1 MKKLHLLMVLFTV
14 LLTACASRDMRMVD
28 AKDDAAFAA
37 MYLAMKPAMQER
49 HLVDKKGNW
58 YEPLMSMGPEDAG
71 IRLLDSLSPEF
82 CRDELNEEGA
92 RSFRDMLMPHDKVT
106 VGPVS
111 ATLRM
116 QAHTVRLQ
124 LTAVADWSGNGKD
137 DWLVTC
143 RTVKNS
149 APEEPREYFLLITDT
164 EAAVLHP
171 YVLME
176 RRHLYG
182 RAVIVRDNSLSNY
195 LAPSMVE
202 IEQGEADV
210 TLAPTKKEH
219 GFDKSTL
226 KSSSLS
232 N

>member
-1 MKKLHLLMVLFTV
+1 MKKLLTV
-14 LLTACASRDMRMVD
+14 FFCAMLAACAPQKMRMVD
-28 AKDDAAFAA
+28 AKDDVAFVT
-37 MYLAMKPAMQER
+37 MYRAMKPAMLER
-49 HLVDKKGNW
+49 CLVDKAGNW
-58 YEPLMSMGPEDAG
+58 YAPLMGTGQDDVG
-71 IRLLDSLSPEF
+71 TILLDRLSPRF
-82 CRDELNEEGA
+82 CSAELNEAGA
-92 RSFRDMLMPHDKVT
+92 RSFREMLMPYDKLT

-116 QAHTVRLQ
+116 QEYTIKLLLA
-124 LTAVADWSGNGKD
+124 AVTDWSGDGKD

-164 EAAVLHP
+164 QAAELQP

-176 RRHLYG
+176 RQHRDG
-182 RAVIVRDNSLSNY
+182 FAVVRSDNSLSNY
-195 LAPSMVE
+195 LAPALVE
-202 IEQGEADV
+202 IEQGEAAV
-210 TLAPTKKEH
+210 TQAPAKH
-219 GFDKSTL
+219 GHEFEKSSL